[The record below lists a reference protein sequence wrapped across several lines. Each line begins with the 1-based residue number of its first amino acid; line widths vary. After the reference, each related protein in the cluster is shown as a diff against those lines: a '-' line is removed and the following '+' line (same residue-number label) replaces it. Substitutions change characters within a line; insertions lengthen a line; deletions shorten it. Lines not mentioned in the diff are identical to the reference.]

1 MENNMDKVLFRKH
14 INSIPEN
21 EEVQESTVIDIVNR
35 RNEAIRGR
43 KNMIAVEWS
52 LEKGFDP
59 TDEKVPASF
68 FIGYMDYSY
77 RKSRQMFQATRDIQ
91 NRLRD
96 WGYDVKMD
104 MQSETLVYTDSTGL
118 THR

>member
-1 MENNMDKVLFRKH
+1 MENNMEKVLFRKH
-14 INSIPEN
+14 VNN
-21 EEVQESTVIDIVNR
+21 VLESDGVSEPTVIDIVNC
-35 RNEAIRGR
+35 RNEAIRAR
-43 KNMIAVEWS
+43 KSMIAVEWS

-59 TDEKVPASF
+59 TDEKVPASL

-77 RKSRQMFQATRDIQ
+77 RKTRQMFQDTKDIQ
-91 NRLRD
+91 HGLRK